1 MKKIFKYKKGLFL
14 FAFFTLLISCNE
26 SNDPDLIFEDVPSIR
41 LEKKEKEI
49 RDFLKASEHG
59 WKMLYFTDNS
69 ALGGFTFLFNFINDE
84 EVIMDSDFGN
94 PDPSTASLYD
104 VSVGSTLKLTFTTK
118 NVIHELSD
126 GANFPSSEFA
136 GQGYRGSF
144 EFLFSS
150 IEGENIIFRSNRD
163 PSNFIT
169 FKRASETDWATLDNH
184 DTVIS
189 KMNNDPSKSYFRA
202 LKINEKLYNFSY
214 NDNSRFANNSDGES
228 EVNFGIGF
236 TETGIIISPAIDIDG
251 ILVDTFEYDESTDKF
266 IAKIN
271 GIEVA
276 SIFYSDLPST
286 PFLDYEILPGFL
298 DVNYFFELPPI
309 LDSPGFT
316 ALVDQYQE
324 ENSFLELSR
333 IVILDLDKDTG
344 AIVFVTGFGNAFY
357 NFNKKIENDKLILE
371 FTTTN
376 APAFTPFLQPL
387 LDIFFSTDGF
397 YVENTGTL
405 RDFSNGTF
413 RFILAE
419 DTSIRF
425 SFFVR

>member
-1 MKKIFKYKKGLFL
+1 MQDKSPLEITDKIFY
-14 FAFFTLLISCNE
+14 E
-26 SNDPDLIFEDVPSIR
+26 DNDFDLIKAQSLLSKT
-41 LEKKEKEI
+41 LENADDGELYLESTKSESFSFDDGRMKNISYDSTKGFGLRAIAGEARGFAHSGEI
-49 RDFLKASEHG
+49 SE
-59 WKMLYFTDNS
+59 S
-69 ALGGFTFLFNFINDE
+69 
-84 EVIMDSDFGN
+84 
-94 PDPSTASLYD
+94 SL
-104 VSVGSTLKLTFTTK
+104 
-118 NVIHELSD
+118 
-126 GANFPSSEFA
+126 
-136 GQGYRGSF
+136 
-144 EFLFSS
+144 
-150 IEGENIIFRSNRD
+150 
-163 PSNFIT
+163 
-169 FKRASETDWATLDNH
+169 KRASETDWATLDNH